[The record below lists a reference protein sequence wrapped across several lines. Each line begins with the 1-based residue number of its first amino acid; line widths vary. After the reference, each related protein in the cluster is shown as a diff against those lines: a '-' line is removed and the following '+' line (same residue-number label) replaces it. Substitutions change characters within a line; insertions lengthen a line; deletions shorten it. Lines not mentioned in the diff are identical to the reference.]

1 MFHLTVKKI
10 IEIQIRII
18 DTSLIIGDEGTGGII
33 RDLGTLDYI
42 VSKLDIYHSPI
53 EKSAWI
59 LLSISSM
66 YPSYQGNKRTAL
78 EAAQMLLYFN
88 NDGSIISGNPEKI
101 NEFVREISVGKYDIE
116 EIIEWITSQL
126 L

>member
-1 MFHLTVKKI
+1 MH
-10 IEIQIRII
+10 
-18 DTSLIIGDEGTGGII
+18 
-33 RDLGTLDYI
+33 
-42 VSKLDIYHSPI
+42 PI
-53 EKSAWI
+53 
-59 LLSISSM
+59 
-66 YPSYQGNKRTAL
+66 YQGNKRTAL